1 MEILVL
7 FDSKGGHVY
16 ELAKAVAEGIKE
28 VPDMRVRLRR
38 VKETTPL
45 DVIRSNEEW
54 SNFYDF
60 KLKEIPEAALSD
72 MDETDGLAM
81 GCPTRYGNMTPSM
94 GNFLESCGPLWVS
107 GALVNKVAG
116 VFSSSGTMHGGNET
130 TLISMMFPLMHLG
143 YVIVPMG
150 YTHPGVMETD
160 LGGTPYGPTSVSN
173 KEKPGELIS
182 ETEAAIARAFGK
194 RLAEITKKLRG

>member
-1 MEILVL
+1 MEILIL

-16 ELAKAVAEGIKE
+16 ELAKAIVEGIRE
-28 VPDMRVRLRR
+28 VPDVQVRLRR

-54 SNFYDF
+54 SKFYDI
-60 KLKEIPEAALSD
+60 KMKEVPEAVLSD
-72 MDETDGLAM
+72 LSECDGLAM

-94 GNFLESCGPLWVS
+94 GNFLESCGPLWVT

-194 RLAEITKKLRG
+194 RWRRSRRS

>member
-7 FDSKGGHVY
+7 LDSKGGHVY
-16 ELAKAVAEGIKE
+16 ELAKAIAGGIQEVEGTE
-28 VPDMRVRLRR
+28 VRMRR

-45 DVIRSNEEW
+45 DVIRGNEEW
-54 SNFYDF
+54 SKFYDF
-60 KLKEIPEAALSD
+60 KMKEIPEATLD
-72 MDETDGLAM
+72 DLTECDGLAM
-81 GCPTRYGNMTPSM
+81 GCPTRYGNVTPAL
-94 GNFLESCGPLWVS
+94 GNFLESWGPLWVS

-116 VFSSSGTMHGGNET
+116 VFASTGTMHGGNET

-150 YTHPGVMETD
+150 YTHPGVTETD

>member
-16 ELAKAVAEGIKE
+16 ELAKAIAEGIKE
-28 VPDMRVRLRR
+28 VEAMDVRMRR
-38 VKETTPL
+38 VKETSPL
-45 DVIRSNEEW
+45 EVIRGDDEW

-81 GCPTRYGNMTPSM
+81 GCPTRYGNVTPAL

-107 GALVNKVAG
+107 GALVNKAAG

-194 RLAEITKKLRG
+194 RLAQITQKLRS

>member
-16 ELAKAVAEGIKE
+16 ELARSIAEGISE
-28 VPDMRVRLRR
+28 VEGMQVRIRR

-45 DVIRSNEEW
+45 DVIHGNEEW
-54 SNFYDF
+54 SKFYDF
-60 KLKEIPEAALSD
+60 KMKEIPEAVLSD
-72 MDETDGLAM
+72 LDETDGLAM
-81 GCPTRYGNMTPSM
+81 GCPTRYGNVTPAL
-94 GNFLESCGPLWVS
+94 GNFLESCGSLWVT

-173 KEKPGELIS
+173 KEKEGALIS

-194 RLAEITKKLRG
+194 RLAEITKKVRS

>member
-16 ELAKAVAEGIKE
+16 ELAKNITAGIRE
-28 VPDMRVRLRR
+28 VQGMEVRIRR
-38 VKETTPL
+38 VKETTPMG
-45 DVIRSNEEW
+45 VIRANEEW
-54 SNFYDF
+54 SKFYDF
-60 KLKEIPEAALSD
+60 KTKEIPEAALSD
-72 MDETDGLAM
+72 LDETDGLAM
-81 GCPTRYGNMTPSM
+81 GCPTRYGNVTPAL

-107 GALVNKVAG
+107 GALVGKVAG

-143 YVIVPMG
+143 YVIAPMG
-150 YTHPGVMETD
+150 YSHPGVMETD
-160 LGGTPYGPTSVSN
+160 LGGTPYGPTSVSS
-173 KEKPGELIS
+173 KEKVGELIS

-194 RLAEITKKLRG
+194 RLAEVTKKLRG

>member
-16 ELAKAVAEGIKE
+16 ELAKAIAEGIKKVE
-28 VPDMRVRLRR
+28 GMQVRMRR

-45 DVIRSNEEW
+45 EIIRSNEEW
-54 SNFYDF
+54 SKFYDF
-60 KLKEIPEAALSD
+60 KMKEIPEAVLSD
-72 MDETDGLAM
+72 LDETDGLAM
-81 GCPTRYGNMTPSM
+81 GCPTRYGNITPAL

-116 VFSSSGTMHGGNET
+116 VFGSSGTMHGGNET

-182 ETEAAIARAFGK
+182 ETEAGVARAFGK